1 MASPRPRVPPGSL
14 SRPSSSSR
22 WPLHAHAGLKSASP
36 GLAPA
41 PGNPCGPNSSPN
53 RPPSAQLLTLRGL
66 SSCQTSSGLAPAS
79 GGPCGPNSSPSQ
91 PPPAQLSPLRGL
103 SSSHTSSG
111 QAFAF
116 WRPLQ
121 ALNFLRPASPG
132 PVAASRPPVQTQLLL
147 LPAAAAGPAPA
158 SRQPLW
164 TRLWPS
170 CRSAAFGSLLL
181 PAPSAGPT
189 GRPVGL
195 RRPSS
200 CLSLTSPVARL
211 PQPPGPARPRPS
223 WALPLQTPPFS
234 APPLSRP
241 GPTPSRAPLL
251 ERTFPAPAS
260 VFAGHPA
267 SRRLRAPPPPSATAL
282 AFPAPQASLGSG
294 RLAARLSGRGW
305 SGRPSQWGA
314 AAAAAVAVAVA
325 VAVAAVWDP
334 DGLRCRQ
341 REAEE
346 GGVSGSGGG
355 RKVAAPVLLRVS
367 VRRWERVTDMQC
379 ASPPGSCSPSA
390 PTMWSWRRSGTTGPL
405 RPGTVDEVL
414 RRACLQV
421 DIIPLI
427 TKADTISKD
436 DLQMF
441 KSKIMSELISSGIQI
456 YQLPTDEETA
466 AQANSSINMLLPF
479 AVVGSMDE
487 VKVAERMVRDHHY
500 PWGVLQEF

>member
-1 MASPRPRVPPGSL
+1 M
-14 SRPSSSSR
+14 
-22 WPLHAHAGLKSASP
+22 
-36 GLAPA
+36 
-41 PGNPCGPNSSPN
+41 
-53 RPPSAQLLTLRGL
+53 T
-66 SSCQTSSGLAPAS
+66 
-79 GGPCGPNSSPSQ
+79 
-91 PPPAQLSPLRGL
+91 
-103 SSSHTSSG
+103 
-111 QAFAF
+111 
-116 WRPLQ
+116 
-121 ALNFLRPASPG
+121 
-132 PVAASRPPVQTQLLL
+132 
-147 LPAAAAGPAPA
+147 
-158 SRQPLW
+158 
-164 TRLWPS
+164 
-170 CRSAAFGSLLL
+170 
-181 PAPSAGPT
+181 
-189 GRPVGL
+189 
-195 RRPSS
+195 
-200 CLSLTSPVARL
+200 
-211 PQPPGPARPRPS
+211 
-223 WALPLQTPPFS
+223 TPPFS

-305 SGRPSQWGA
+305 NGRPNQWGA
-314 AAAAAVAVAVA
+314 AAAAVA

-334 DGLRCRQ
+334 DGLRWRQ

-346 GGVSGSGGG
+346 GGVGGSGGG
-355 RKVAAPVLLRVS
+355 RKVAVPVLLRVS
-367 VRRWERVTDMQC
+367 VWRWERVTDMQC

-414 RRACLQV
+414 RCACLQV

-427 TKADTISKD
+427 TKADTISKH

-466 AQANSSINMLLPF
+466 AQTPQLM
-479 AVVGSMDE
+479 
-487 VKVAERMVRDHHY
+487 
-500 PWGVLQEF
+500 